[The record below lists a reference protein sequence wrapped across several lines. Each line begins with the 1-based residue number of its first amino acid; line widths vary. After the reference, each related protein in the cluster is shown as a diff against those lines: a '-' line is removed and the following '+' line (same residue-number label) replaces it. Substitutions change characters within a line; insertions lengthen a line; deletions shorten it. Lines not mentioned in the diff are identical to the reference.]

1 MPTISIYYSL
11 LSPKF
16 QTLILDLPLQGMKK
30 AELTCVEMAYLAV
43 NHLSTKLARNY
54 HWAKPPADCCR
65 YCLCV
70 TGRMRVMMR
79 KILMLRV
86 YVVKLSHN
94 KVHSMNQL
102 SVKLYVS
109 WITTFS
115 TVTAIPCLFS
125 TSTSTRPVGIHL
137 WPSHLCSFSLI
148 SNFYF
153 VISVVLQFYQWWFYC
168 VVV

>member
-1 MPTISIYYSL
+1 
-11 LSPKF
+11 
-16 QTLILDLPLQGMKK
+16 
-30 AELTCVEMAYLAV
+30 
-43 NHLSTKLARNY
+43 
-54 HWAKPPADCCR
+54 
-65 YCLCV
+65 
-70 TGRMRVMMR
+70 MMR

-137 WPSHLCSFSLI
+137 
-148 SNFYF
+148 
-153 VISVVLQFYQWWFYC
+153 
-168 VVV
+168 